1 MRADENLEETIF
13 SFSQEAP
20 KPPERRSAPRH
31 LTILRVGSLIV
42 EGKRELCLIR
52 NISAGGLL
60 AHVYSPVAP
69 EQKVLVEL
77 KSNQQIEG
85 RIAWVK
91 DENAG
96 IAFDVPVD
104 IAALLAN
111 PPVLPNGWRPRMPR
125 VEVDRLATLRDGAVT
140 HWVHIRDISQGGVKL
155 ECEQPLEIGTEIV
168 ITPEHFGPV
177 AGTVRWQKDRF
188 CGVSF
193 NQLVPFDQLI
203 AWLKRG
209 S

>member
-1 MRADENLEETIF
+1 MLTENRIEETRF
-13 SFSQEAP
+13 SFSDRVP
-20 KPPERRSAPRH
+20 DPPERRQQDRVV
-31 LTILRVGSLIV
+31 TILRVGTLIID
-42 EGKRELCLIR
+42 GRRELCLIR

-60 AHVYSPVAP
+60 AHVYSPVEP

-104 IAALLAN
+104 ITALLAN

-155 ECEQPLEIGTEIV
+155 EFEQPLEIGAEIV

-193 NQLVPFDQLI
+193 NQAVPFDQLI